1 MLSKTDYYFLVI
13 AKTGNLN
20 QAAQQLYV
28 SQPSL
33 SKYIQRLE
41 TQLGTSLFDRS
52 SSPMRLNESGKI
64 YLQYL
69 RNAIEKEQELLC
81 QIGEINQMIRG
92 TLRLGIPSFCGQCYL
107 PKVLPAFSR
116 EFPHVSLELYEKTGV
131 KIEQALLDQEIDL
144 AILHPPVIHENLTRR
159 IIAKERILLVTQKT
173 PEDDETDFTRQAAVR
188 EGTFP
193 DIAGK
198 PVIMPQADQKLSRIV
213 NRFFSL
219 LDYQPHI
226 YTRTENVVT
235 TMELAALGMGIGFT
249 PESGLNTVSENI
261 LNRLR
266 FFSFSD
272 SLSDWQLAA
281 VVRRDTAMSVFSKR
295 FVELIS
301 ESARQTGRSMQQK
314 E

>member
-1 MLSKTDYYFLVI
+1 MLSKTDYYFLTI

-69 RNAIEKEQELLC
+69 RDAIEKEQELLC
-81 QIGEINQMIRG
+81 QIGEVNQMIRG

-107 PKVLPAFSR
+107 PKVLPAFSK

-131 KIEQALLDQEIDL
+131 KIEHALLDQEIDL
-144 AILHPPVIHENLTRR
+144 AILHLPIIHENLTRR
-159 IIAKERILLVTQKT
+159 ILTKERILLVTQRT
-173 PEDDETDFTRQAAVR
+173 PEDGETESVR
-188 EGTFP
+188 EGTFS
-193 DIAGK
+193 DIVGK

-213 NRFFSL
+213 NNFFSL
-219 LDYQPHI
+219 LDYQPNI

-266 FFSFSD
+266 FFSFPD

-281 VVRRDTAMSVFSKR
+281 VVRRNTAMTVFSKR

-301 ESARQTGRSMQQK
+301 ESARQTRNPM
-314 E
+314 

>member
-1 MLSKTDYYFLVI
+1 MLSKTDYYFLTI

-69 RNAIEKEQELLC
+69 RDAIEKEQELLC
-81 QIGEINQMIRG
+81 QIGEVNQMIRG

-107 PKVLPAFSR
+107 PKVLPAFSK

-131 KIEQALLDQEIDL
+131 KIEHALLDQEIDL
-144 AILHPPVIHENLTRR
+144 AILHLPIIHENLTRR
-159 IIAKERILLVTQKT
+159 ILTKERILLVTQRT
-173 PEDDETDFTRQAAVR
+173 PEDGETESVR
-188 EGTFP
+188 EGTFS
-193 DIAGK
+193 DIVGK

-213 NRFFSL
+213 NNFFSL
-219 LDYQPHI
+219 LDYQPNI

-266 FFSFSD
+266 FFSFPD

-281 VVRRDTAMSVFSKR
+281 VVRRNTAMTVFSKR

-301 ESARQTGRSMQQK
+301 ESARQTRKPM
-314 E
+314 

>member
-116 EFPHVSLELYEKTGV
+116 EFPHVSL
-131 KIEQALLDQEIDL
+131 
-144 AILHPPVIHENLTRR
+144 
-159 IIAKERILLVTQKT
+159 ERILLVTQKT